1 MFIQPTR
8 RRVTGEIRSLAQR
21 KADLR
26 RPHRRTLKR
35 ILNLKVRIVLMPIRT
50 HALLARLEE
59 DLIQMQHDRVAEAYC
74 ERQARALW

>member
-1 MFIQPTR
+1 
-8 RRVTGEIRSLAQR
+8 
-21 KADLR
+21 
-26 RPHRRTLKR
+26 
-35 ILNLKVRIVLMPIRT
+35 MPIRT